1 MPRVELLDTVGDP
14 RGPFPPPLLPEIA
27 LAGRSNV
34 GKSSL
39 LNAMLGRKKLA
50 YVSSRPGKTVTVN
63 VFRVDAELHIADL
76 PGFGFAKASRR
87 ERDRWARLVTGYL
100 ETRPNLVGILHL
112 VDARHPPQP
121 ADLTMRDWLKGG
133 GHPFLVAAT
142 KIDKVKRSRRR
153 AHLDAIMEG
162 LELPDRDH
170 VMPCSAV
177 TKEGVRE
184 LWKQIQGL
192 AGQWDGEDMR

>member
-14 RGPFPPPLLPEIA
+14 RGPFPAPILPEIA

-50 YVSSRPGKTVTVN
+50 YVSGRPGKTATVN
-63 VFRVDAELHIADL
+63 IFRVDSKLHLADL
-76 PGFGFAKASRR
+76 PGFGFAKTSRS
-87 ERDRWARLVTGYL
+87 ERQRWGRLVTGYL

-121 ADLTMRDWLKGG
+121 VDLTMRDWLKGG
-133 GHPFLVAAT
+133 GHPFLVVAT
-142 KIDKVKRSRRR
+142 KIDKVKRSQR
-153 AHLDAIMEG
+153 HGNLHAIMEG

-177 TKEGVRE
+177 TKEGVRA
-184 LWKQIQGL
+184 LWKQVEGL
-192 AGQWDGEDMR
+192 ASEWKGDQR